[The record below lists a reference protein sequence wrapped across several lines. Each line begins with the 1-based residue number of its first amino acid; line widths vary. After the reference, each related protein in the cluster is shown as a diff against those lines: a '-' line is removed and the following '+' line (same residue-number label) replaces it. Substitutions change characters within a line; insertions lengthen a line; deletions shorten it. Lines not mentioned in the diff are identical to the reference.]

1 MAVALVLAAGC
12 TGGGTSPPPPRA
24 VELGGR
30 QVDAG
35 LAAAVDGFFADDL
48 PGTYRNRRALVVTV
62 GGRTVLERHDA
73 GSNAATS
80 YNVQSV
86 GKSILC
92 TLVGIAV
99 GAGRLRLDGTL
110 AELLPAYRPAMS
122 PGTAAVTL
130 RQLVTMTAGLPA
142 EYYASVFGPDVPRD
156 VDWVRTILAAGQEQP
171 PGRFRYSNGGM
182 HLVAAILRRGVGP
195 LLPYARRT
203 LLDPLGIRTTPAV
216 EDVARP
222 ENIALYDAA
231 GFAWPTDPQGVN
243 IGGGGQKLTAADLGK
258 LGALWLAGGRWEG
271 RQLVPAGWLAA
282 ATTRQVPAQDPYGY
296 GYGFWTFTTGGH
308 RAFAALGLGGQV
320 VEVVPDLDL
329 VAVVQSTSPT
339 DPTISADSGAASE
352 DRYAEIIGELVVP
365 RIR

>member
-1 MAVALVLAAGC
+1 VEV
-12 TGGGTSPPPPRA
+12 GGHR
-24 VELGGR
+24 
-30 QVDAG
+30 VDAG

-62 GGRTVLERHDA
+62 GGRTMLERHDA
-73 GSNAATS
+73 GSTAATT

-99 GAGRLRLDGTL
+99 GAGRLRLDATL
-110 AELLPAYRPAMS
+110 AELLPAYRPVMS

-142 EYYASVFGPDVPRD
+142 DFYASVFGPDVPRD
-156 VDWVRTILAAGQEQP
+156 VDWVRTILVAGQEGP

-182 HLVAAILRRGVGP
+182 HLVAAILRRAVGP

-203 LLDPLGIRTTPAV
+203 LFDPLGIRTTPAV
-216 EDVARP
+216 EGVARP
-222 ENIALYDAA
+222 EAIPRYDAA
-231 GFAWPTDPQGVN
+231 VFAWPADPQGVN
-243 IGGGGQKLTAADLGK
+243 IGGGGQKLAAGDLAR

-282 ATTRQVPAQDPYGY
+282 ATTRQVPAEGPYGY
-296 GYGFWTFTTGGH
+296 GYGFGTFTVGGH
-308 RAFAALGLGGQV
+308 RAFAAFGGGGQL
-320 VEVVPDLDL
+320 VEVVPDLEL

-339 DPTISADSGAASE
+339 DPTVSPDEGTASPQ
-352 DRYAEIIGELVVP
+352 RYAEIVGELVVP
-365 RIR
+365 RVR